1 MFRFCNCDGINASR
15 KLSKSCRVN
24 AGGGLGC
31 DGVAAAFAGG
41 GVGSEINGE
50 GDGAGPCANTANAVA
65 AKINETMSLCTAANV
80 PVARLMT
87 RLCFCCERRLNRLD
101 PLLQFFKMGAGPV
114 NLAAP
119 RAAPELIII
128 DLRERLELTEH
139 FFFLGGLQFSVAT
152 ETASERR

>member
-31 DGVAAAFAGG
+31 EGVAAAFAGG

-50 GDGAGPCANTANAVA
+50 GDGAGPCANAANGVP
-65 AKINETMSLCTAANV
+65 AKINKTMSFCTAANV

-128 DLRERLELTEH
+128 DLRERLELANH
-139 FFFLGGLQFSVAT
+139 LSFVGGLERSIAAQTTT
-152 ETASERR
+152 ECR